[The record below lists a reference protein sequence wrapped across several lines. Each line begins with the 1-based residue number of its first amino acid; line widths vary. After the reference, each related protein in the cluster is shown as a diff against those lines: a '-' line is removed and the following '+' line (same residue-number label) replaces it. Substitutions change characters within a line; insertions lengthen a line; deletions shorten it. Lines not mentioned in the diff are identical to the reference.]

1 MLRLDTHYFTFIL
14 LFALIYLF
22 CSPATTIA
30 QEDASLRVMISS
42 DDDGSPVV
50 GANVILTSPDE
61 EEDEILYAG
70 STDNDGFVEIRNIS
84 PDTYLLEV
92 SYLGYETFSDELT
105 FDSGQTIVEQL
116 HLEPDPAQL
125 DEVTIIEER
134 QVTTGEVGV
143 RSISAAEVDRVP
155 TPGPG
160 GDLVSYIQTLPGVV
174 MSGDRGGQLHIRG
187 GTPTQNHVMVDNL
200 PIIKPFHISNMF
212 SAFPEES
219 MQSVDMYAGGF
230 GSEYMGATSSV
241 IDVTL
246 RQGNMRE
253 FSGSVAYS
261 PYLASIQAE
270 GPLETDRQSFMI
282 MGRNSVIDHHA
293 PQIIGEDVPL
303 EFQDLMARYSF
314 QSGNL
319 TCNATGM
326 YTYDQG
332 RINPDREMMLSWSNR
347 VIGGRCLGFDEDYER
362 PFDVTVGYTGFINT
376 EGDINDP
383 ARTSEVHK
391 GFFKLQHEYEIWGLP
406 IDYGLEFTLSNY
418 QAELTEQFTTY
429 DSFDITPLVAR
440 SSASTEWSPLDRL
453 LIRPSFGT
461 QISSQNFSRPTFEPR
476 VRASYRTDRINEQE
490 FSVAFGLY
498 SQVMEGITDERD
510 AGTVFT
516 VWKPSEEGEPL
527 PRAFHGIAGFQQ
539 RIGRIFE
546 FNVEGFVKDHRNIP
560 VSKWTPVSELEI
572 ETAMANGF
580 TYGFDIRAELEW
592 RPFYFSAG
600 YGWAD
605 VDYEAASD
613 DLGAWIEEPVFS
625 YSPAHDRRH
634 QFNILGSYQVAGFTA
649 NVNWEY
655 GSGNPYTRIYG
666 YDMRLVL
673 PDQNPM
679 EDSGNALTLFN
690 EPYGDRLPAY
700 HSLDISVERTF
711 QVSPRVSLDAEVG
724 SLNMYDRNNIFYFD
738 VDYLQRVDQTP
749 MLPYASMQ
757 INFN

>member
-1 MLRLDTHYFTFIL
+1 MLRLNIPFFSLILFLGFTHLSDF
-14 LFALIYLF
+14 
-22 CSPATTIA
+22 SATAVA
-30 QEDASLRVMISS
+30 QEDATLRVMISS
-42 DDDGSPVV
+42 DEDGSPIV
-50 GANVILTSPDE
+50 GANVILTSPDDDE
-61 EEDEILYAG
+61 QEILYAG

-84 PDTYLLEV
+84 PATYLLEV
-92 SYLGYETFSDELT
+92 SYLGYETISDELT
-105 FDSGQTIVEQL
+105 LDSEQTKVEQL
-116 HLEPDPAQL
+116 SLEPDPAQL
-125 DEVTIIEER
+125 DEVTILEER

-200 PIIKPFHISNMF
+200 PVIKPFHISNMF

-219 MQSVDMYAGGF
+219 MQNVDMYAGGF

-253 FSGSVAYS
+253 FSGSAAYS

-270 GPLETDRQSFMI
+270 GPIETDRQSFMI

-319 TCNATGM
+319 NCNVTGL

-332 RINPDREMMLSWSNR
+332 RINPERQMNLSWSNR
-347 VIGGRCLGFDEDYER
+347 VIGGRCLGFDEDYDR

-376 EGDINDP
+376 EGDINNP
-383 ARTSEVHK
+383 ERSSEVHK
-391 GFFKLQHEYEIWGLP
+391 GFFKLQHEYEIFGLP

-418 QAELTEQFTTY
+418 TTELSERFASY
-429 DSFDITPLVAR
+429 ESFDISPLVAR
-440 SSASTEWSPLDRL
+440 TSVSTEWSPAERL
-453 LIRPSFGT
+453 VVRPSVGT
-461 QISSQNFSRPTFEPR
+461 QISSQNFSNPTLEPR
-476 VRASYRTDRINEQE
+476 VRASYRTDRVNEQE

-498 SQVMEGITDERD
+498 SQIMEGITDERD

-516 VWKPSEEGEPL
+516 VWKPSEDGDPL

-539 RIGRIFE
+539 RIGRVFE
-546 FNVEGFVKDHRNIP
+546 FNLEGFVKDHRNIP
-560 VSKWTPVSELEI
+560 VSKWTPVSQLEV
-572 ETAMANGF
+572 ETALADGF
-580 TYGFDIRAELEW
+580 TYGFDIRTELEW
-592 RPFYFSAG
+592 HPFYLSAG
-600 YGWAD
+600 YGWAN
-605 VDYEAASD
+605 VNYEAASD

-634 QFNILGSYQVAGFTA
+634 QFNILGSYQIGGFTA

-666 YDMRLVL
+666 YDMRLVM
-673 PDQNPM
+673 PDQNPL

-700 HSLDISVERTF
+700 HSLDVSIERSF
-711 QVSPRVSLDAEVG
+711 QVSPGVSLDTQVG
-724 SLNMYDRNNIFYFD
+724 SLNLYDRGNIFYFD
-738 VDYLQRVDQTP
+738 VDHLQRVDQTP
-749 MLPYASMQ
+749 VLPYASLQ